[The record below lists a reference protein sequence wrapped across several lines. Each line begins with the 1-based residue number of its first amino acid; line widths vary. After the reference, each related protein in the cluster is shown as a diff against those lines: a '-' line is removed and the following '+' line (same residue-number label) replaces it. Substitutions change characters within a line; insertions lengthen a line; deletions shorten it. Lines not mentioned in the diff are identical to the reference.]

1 MDLHKNGFAIYISYF
16 FITSNSL
23 KQNTAENFF
32 DGILS
37 PRWIKSEE
45 RCHIV
50 DDSILTIWI
59 LKSQVCECVLVAF
72 VFGYDCQNVN
82 DQFTTALLRNS
93 FFLTNE
99 IVKALTYEFL
109 KAILL
114 LEALYLCSQYSLVPS
129 NSINDIF
136 GIFNKAE
143 KEIKREQYVNM
154 YVML

>member
-1 MDLHKNGFAIYISYF
+1 M
-16 FITSNSL
+16 
-23 KQNTAENFF
+23 
-32 DGILS
+32 
-37 PRWIKSEE
+37 
-45 RCHIV
+45 
-50 DDSILTIWI
+50 
-59 LKSQVCECVLVAF
+59 CECALVAF

-99 IVKALTYEFL
+99 FV

-114 LEALYLCSQYSLVPS
+114 LEALYLCSQHSLVPS